1 MRVATLLF
9 CISAIFAQSSVPS
22 SDREPA
28 KAPDKKDCPSSSGIV
43 VCINAPA
50 NLEVE
55 AGGSRRITATV
66 TGTKE
71 QAVDWIVDC
80 PSSQCGRM
88 TNDLYT
94 APIVRPNPPEVTLTA
109 VSKADPTVKALV
121 IVRLVKRASTYV
133 PGVVTP
139 PRLLNAPEPE
149 YTEQARESN
158 AQGTCALELIVEED
172 GLPSHI
178 RVVKSIGTGLDEK
191 AIAAVQKWKFEP
203 ALKDGH
209 PVKVRITVEVQ
220 FHLDQES
227 EHPK

>member
-1 MRVATLLF
+1 MR
-9 CISAIFAQSSVPS
+9 
-22 SDREPA
+22 
-28 KAPDKKDCPSSSGIV
+28 
-43 VCINAPA
+43 
-50 NLEVE
+50 
-55 AGGSRRITATV
+55 
-66 TGTKE
+66 
-71 QAVDWIVDC
+71 
-80 PSSQCGRM
+80 RM

-109 VSKADPTVKALV
+109 VSKADPTVKASV
-121 IVRLVKRASTYV
+121 IIRLVKRTSFYV

-149 YTEQARESN
+149 YTEQARGSN
-158 AQGTCALELIVEED
+158 SQGTCTVELIVEED

-178 RVVKSIGTGLDEK
+178 RLLKSIGTGLDEE

-209 PVKVRITVEVQ
+209 PVQVKLTVEVH
-220 FHLDQES
+220 FHLNQKS